1 MVTHR
6 IVQLGDPNLPKFE
19 RMIEEMG
26 AQIARRVALVGD
38 AIGLMFYVDRERKR
52 MRKCLKAS
60 FGDVLIRWNPFVALD
75 FSYL

>member
-38 AIGLMFYVDRERKR
+38 AMGLMFYVDWEKV
-52 MRKCLKAS
+52 
-60 FGDVLIRWNPFVALD
+60 FEG
-75 FSYL
+75 SYWRCSNKVEPVC

>member
-38 AIGLMFYVDRERKR
+38 AIGLMFYVDRERN
-52 MRKCLKAS
+52 
-60 FGDVLIRWNPFVALD
+60 G
-75 FSYL
+75 